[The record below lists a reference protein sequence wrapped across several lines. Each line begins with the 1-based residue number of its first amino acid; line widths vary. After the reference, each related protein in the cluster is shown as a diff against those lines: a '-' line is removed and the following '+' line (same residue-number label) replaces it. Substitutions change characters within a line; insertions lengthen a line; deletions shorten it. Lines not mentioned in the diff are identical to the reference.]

1 MSVFRH
7 SPDEGEE
14 KRKMTDDEVLS
25 EMYEKEK
32 EEGRWK
38 RQLVDEIAGE
48 LEKRMTAKI
57 SGILEGAVPLIN
69 DYVHLKMNDKPLTS
83 KELCESASYPML
95 LNILTGTGGRSRKEY
110 LDGADK
116 IIDILRDLNLSH
128 RAAIQFLKGIEE
140 ELGRAK
146 IGDYSDRDAI

>member
-1 MSVFRH
+1 MSVFRRL
-7 SPDEGEE
+7 PDEGEE
-14 KRKMTDDEVLS
+14 KKKMTDDEVLS

-69 DYVHLKMNDKPLTS
+69 DYVHLKMNDTPKTS
-83 KELCESASYPML
+83 KELCESASFPIL
-95 LNILTGTGGRSRKEY
+95 LNILTGTGGKSRKEY
-110 LDGADK
+110 LEGAEK
-116 IIDILRDLNLSH
+116 IIGILQELNLSH
-128 RAAIQFLKGIEE
+128 RAAIQFLKGVEE

-146 IGDYSDRDAI
+146 IGNYIDLDAI